1 MTSQKSGILKLNLW
15 VSEMMGFNGDV
26 NSGCPSDPPP
36 TPNPTLICSSGL
48 RAGPGVLVSTGESG
62 KLSPLLACFSRTCVA
77 TVIRLT
83 WMHLRTSDRLG
94 FTRVCRGGATLL
106 ATTTAWE
113 TASRRRCSWDGPRP
127 PLPPHR
133 DPADPNPP
141 PGGQNRAGDSYQG
154 RASNG
159 GETLSCSGHFVS
171 VGMET
176 GLLRCWPRPLLTPT

>member
-1 MTSQKSGILKLNLW
+1 MFILTAGLLYFGGVPALTSQKSGILKLNLW

-36 TPNPTLICSSGL
+36 TPNPTLIRSSGP
-48 RAGPGVLVSTGESG
+48 RAGPGVLVSAGESV
-62 KLSPLLACFSRTCVA
+62 KLSALLACFCWTCVA

-94 FTRVCRGGATLL
+94 FTPVCRGGATAL

-113 TASRRRCSWDGPRP
+113 TASRPRCSWDGPCP
-127 PLPPHR
+127 PLPHPR

-141 PGGQNRAGDSYQG
+141 PRGQNRAVTVARD
-154 RASNG
+154 
-159 GETLSCSGHFVS
+159 EPV
-171 VGMET
+171 MEVR
-176 GLLRCWPRPLLTPT
+176 LCLAAAILCQSA